1 MAQKVVKNKQN
12 TKNNTEVVT
21 KTVEIKPKTTK
32 KVVKK
37 KKNSNFFSKALNFLG
52 F

>member
-12 TKNNTEVVT
+12 TKNNTDVVT
-21 KTVEIKPKTTK
+21 KTVETKPKTTK

-37 KKNSNFFSKALNFLG
+37 KKNNNFFSKALNFLG